1 MLRRVD
7 VPRVLATLGAAVL
20 VLAAPGL
27 PTVLALRLRGLLAAA
42 VLAPVSL
49 LLVGVAAEA
58 GHLLGVPWTLLSPLV
73 LGAVVG
79 AALWPLGRGR
89 APVPADAPA
98 ARGASDAPEPDAPE
112 PDAAVPAP
120 APTRVERFLAGP
132 RGHVTAILT
141 GLVIGGGVV
150 LTQAL
155 TMMGSVVAVSQT
167 YDNVFHLNA
176 VRRILRLGDS
186 SAWVVG
192 GMTTLPGQETYYPSL
207 WHQAV
212 SLVTQL
218 SGQEIPL
225 ASNVV
230 MLLAAAVVWP
240 LGLMALVRT
249 CTGAG
254 PVGWMFAGTLAGITA
269 AFPLTM
275 MSWGIVL
282 PYLLSLSMMPLVLLV
297 VVQLAGLGPLPQRRL
312 GGWPLA
318 VLLPVVC
325 GAVALA
331 HPQGVLVGMVL
342 GVPILV
348 WATLVRAG
356 ELLARR
362 PGAGRRLW
370 PFAALTLLIGA
381 GCVLAWDVF
390 RPSASSAVWEPNASP
405 KEALGQAVSLVPSG
419 SPAWVPLALVV
430 LACALAVLLGSRSRW
445 LLVVFAAAAA
455 MSALT
460 RSLPMGDLRY
470 LVTGGWYSDNQRIAA
485 MIAVA
490 AVPLLAVGG
499 EVLLCRAARALP
511 VLRGAAGPVLAL
523 LGVAAVLAA
532 GLGSPGARA
541 HAEGLRGEWQ
551 SGVLLTDD
559 ERTLLEQLPEVVPED
574 AVIATNAWNGSSLAY
589 AISDREVLNTYMGFQ
604 AEPEVHLLN
613 AALDD
618 ARTNPEVCDA
628 AEELDVEYA
637 LDFGPRELHGRSA
650 TYTGLNE
657 ISETGAAEVVLQVG
671 EAKLLRMLPCRG
683 TDGSMNE

>member
-1 MLRRVD
+1 MCAPRAPRPRPRRKQVLRRVD

-89 APVPADAPA
+89 APVPAGAPA
-98 ARGASDAPEPDAPE
+98 PAGDSDTPE
-112 PDAAVPAP
+112 P

-132 RGHVTAILT
+132 RGHGPAVRA
-141 GLVIGGGVV
+141 GLVMGGGVV
-150 LTQAL
+150 LTQGL

-167 YDNVFHLNA
+167 YDNVFHLTA

-254 PVGWMFAGTLAGITA
+254 PVGWMFAGALAGITA

-312 GGWPLA
+312 DGRPLA
-318 VLLPVVC
+318 VLLPVIC
-325 GAVALA
+325 G
-331 HPQGVLVGMVL
+331 
-342 GVPILV
+342 
-348 WATLVRAG
+348 
-356 ELLARR
+356 
-362 PGAGRRLW
+362 
-370 PFAALTLLIGA
+370 
-381 GCVLAWDVF
+381 
-390 RPSASSAVWEPNASP
+390 
-405 KEALGQAVSLVPSG
+405 
-419 SPAWVPLALVV
+419 
-430 LACALAVLLGSRSRW
+430 
-445 LLVVFAAAAA
+445 
-455 MSALT
+455 
-460 RSLPMGDLRY
+460 
-470 LVTGGWYSDNQRIAA
+470 
-485 MIAVA
+485 
-490 AVPLLAVGG
+490 
-499 EVLLCRAARALP
+499 
-511 VLRGAAGPVLAL
+511 
-523 LGVAAVLAA
+523 
-532 GLGSPGARA
+532 
-541 HAEGLRGEWQ
+541 
-551 SGVLLTDD
+551 
-559 ERTLLEQLPEVVPED
+559 
-574 AVIATNAWNGSSLAY
+574 
-589 AISDREVLNTYMGFQ
+589 
-604 AEPEVHLLN
+604 
-613 AALDD
+613 
-618 ARTNPEVCDA
+618 
-628 AEELDVEYA
+628 
-637 LDFGPRELHGRSA
+637 
-650 TYTGLNE
+650 
-657 ISETGAAEVVLQVG
+657 
-671 EAKLLRMLPCRG
+671 
-683 TDGSMNE
+683 